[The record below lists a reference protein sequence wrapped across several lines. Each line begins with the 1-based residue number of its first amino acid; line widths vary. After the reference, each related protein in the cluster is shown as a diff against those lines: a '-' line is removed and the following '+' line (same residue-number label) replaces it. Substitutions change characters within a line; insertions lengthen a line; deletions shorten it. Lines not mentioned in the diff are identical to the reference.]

1 MGCNTRLCAQG
12 DLRPG
17 GDALGAQE
25 VLDALAAACTRG
37 AGRPL
42 TAWAAAT
49 FRACGALRM
58 APADAAALGP
68 RPCLRLL
75 LMRGP
80 QAAPVRFRGCGLG
93 SGRLNG
99 HTALPPCAATVRR
112 HSPCSAA

>member
-1 MGCNTRLCAQG
+1 MQLEEGQEAAAAIPGFGVAQG
-12 DLRPG
+12 DLRAG
-17 GDALGAQE
+17 GNGLGAQE
-25 VLDALAAACTRG
+25 VLDALAAACARG

-49 FRACGALRM
+49 FRACAALRM

-80 QAAPVRFRGCGLG
+80 QAAPVR
-93 SGRLNG
+93 RLNQADP
-99 HTALPPCAATVRR
+99 HP
-112 HSPCSAA
+112 